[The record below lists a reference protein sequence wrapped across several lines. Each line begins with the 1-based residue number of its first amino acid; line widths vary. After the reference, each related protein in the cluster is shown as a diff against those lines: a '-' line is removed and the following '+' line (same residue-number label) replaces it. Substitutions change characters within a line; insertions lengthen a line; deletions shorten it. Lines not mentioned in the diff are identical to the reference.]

1 MGPRQV
7 LSRPKICAV
16 MMLVHSLFTWYV
28 YSIDA
33 SVYLLFL
40 HFPADFAWQVS
51 CLYLFQGAASLLIE
65 GASVGV
71 GGVLGIIYW
80 NSCTVITSSIAGQ
93 KIFLLQDGP
102 SKLKDQTFNQYL
114 LMVYCTIST
123 GLRDTCR
130 HVLLALAVVASLT
143 LKGGQVKP
151 TPTRLFILKFAHNRL
166 GNVQFFAG
174 RKTPSPKAD
183 LWRDR
188 SIFREN

>member
-65 GASVGV
+65 GASIGV

-102 SKLKDQTFNQYL
+102 F
-114 LMVYCTIST
+114 MVYCTIST

-130 HVLLALAVVASLT
+130 HVFLALAVVASLT

-151 TPTRLFILKFAHNRL
+151 TPTRLFILKFAHDRL